1 MQKGIMMEFEALLL
15 FISFGWFLSVTVIFL
30 MYVRMRQL
38 SDELRHMKEEITL
51 SDEEYCGLEKN
62 ISDFKKINI

>member
-1 MQKGIMMEFEALLL
+1 MAYEMLLL

-38 SDELRHMKEEITL
+38 SNEL
-51 SDEEYCGLEKN
+51 
-62 ISDFKKINI
+62 KKVREVVNFTDQDNFGIADDTSSIHKIKI